1 MCVIVTLD
9 LSIGPC
15 QCPGGTRVLKGL
27 QIAVN
32 PPSQSNVWHDDMF
45 IQPSKLVSQ
54 NIKPLWSL
62 ILDHKWLKFNN
73 IRSVDVGIQFN
84 SI

>member
-15 QCPGGTRVLKGL
+15 QCAGGTWVLKGL

-32 PPSQSNVWHDDMF
+32 PPSQSNV
-45 IQPSKLVSQ
+45 
-54 NIKPLWSL
+54 
-62 ILDHKWLKFNN
+62 
-73 IRSVDVGIQFN
+73 
-84 SI
+84 